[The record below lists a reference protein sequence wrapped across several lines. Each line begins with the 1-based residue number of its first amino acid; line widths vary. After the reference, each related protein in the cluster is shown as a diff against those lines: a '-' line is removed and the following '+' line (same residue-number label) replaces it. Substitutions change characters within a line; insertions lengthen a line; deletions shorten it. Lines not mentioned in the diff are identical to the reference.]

1 MDGGQSRLGVVRG
14 WPSGFCFLI
23 SFSLRDKAR
32 RRHPSMCSVIILRR
46 PGHPWPVLLAANRD
60 EMIDRPWR
68 PPARHWPKQPD
79 VLAGLDTL
87 GGGTWLGLNDAGVVA
102 GVLNRINTLGPVAG
116 MKSRGAL
123 VLSALTASNASE
135 AAQALPRLVAG
146 DYRPFNM
153 IVIDR
158 ERGYWIRA
166 AAGAEGGAVATV
178 EIYALPDEG
187 LSMITAYDLNDK
199 ASPRIRRFL
208 PRFAEARPPAPER
221 GDWYSWVEILAD
233 RTADDGVGPGGA
245 MTVVTTTG
253 FGTVSM
259 SLIALPADPR
269 ARPHF
274 LFAAGRPG
282 EATPQE
288 VIDGR

>member
-1 MDGGQSRLGVVRG
+1 
-14 WPSGFCFLI
+14 
-23 SFSLRDKAR
+23 
-32 RRHPSMCSVIILRR
+32 MCSVIILRR
-46 PGHPWPVLLAANRD
+46 SGHPWPVLLAANRD

-68 PPARHWPKQPD
+68 PPARHWPEQPD
-79 VLAGLDTL
+79 VVAGLDTL
-87 GGGTWLGLNDAGVVA
+87 GGGTWLGLSDAGVAA
-102 GVLNRINTLGPVAG
+102 GVLNRINTLGPAAG
-116 MKSRGAL
+116 MKSRGVL
-123 VLSALTASNASE
+123 VLAALAASHAE
-135 AAQALPRLVAG
+135 AAAQVLAQLVAT

-153 IVIDR
+153 IVVDR

-166 AAGAEGGAVATV
+166 AAADVVGPAATIETFV
-178 EIYALPDEG
+178 LPEG
-187 LSMITAYDLNDK
+187 LSMITAYDLNDR
-199 ASPRIRRFL
+199 ASPRIHRFL

-259 SLIALPADPR
+259 SLIALPADPQ

-288 VIDGR
+288 VIGGR